1 MQKEKKQ
8 WQRYKI
14 YKTLS
19 EKLKKKSKKSYHL
32 NLTDKY
38 ENYIKN
44 TYDVMKEIIGKA
56 KLKIKKLPHRIV
68 IDEKKKTFQSSLT
81 SWTIKYWLENME

>member
-1 MQKEKKQ
+1 MYQKKTKIILKGFAK
-8 WQRYKI
+8 RDKSKI

-32 NLTDKY
+32 NLTDKN

-68 IDEKKKTFQSSLT
+68 IDEKKKRLFKAL
-81 SWTIKYWLENME
+81 